1 MASEAQIQAN
11 RANSRKSTGPRTA
24 DGKAAVAQ
32 NALRHGLRAEQV
44 VIKGED
50 PGEFESYREQMLGEL
65 HPHGALES
73 VLAERAVGLAWR
85 LRRAEQLQA
94 EVFDTMLDEEE
105 HSPAQKLAR
114 RMHLVAAGEGA
125 SALGRV
131 ATRDFGHAQV
141 LYRLGMY
148 ERRIEH
154 SLYKTLNELQ
164 KLRLVREIDEE
175 NHRQAELDAATRS
188 PKPPAPPVETQ
199 ARQTKP
205 IEKDGEPT
213 EDRGR
218 RTQTGRPRTED
229 GERRTQYARRP
240 TQDEPRAPGFGLD
253 AGGRTA
259 RLGGGDVVMTCRA
272 TLNRPHGALSQTNA
286 RRQPCL

>member
-1 MASEAQIQAN
+1 MLFIQLNRKYQIVNGKSTHLEGTVMASEAQIQAN

-32 NALRHGLRAEQV
+32 NALKHGLRAEQV

-50 PGEFESYREQMLGEL
+50 PGEFESYRDQMLGEL
-65 HPHGALES
+65 APDGALEAM
-73 VLAERAVGLAWR
+73 LAERAVGLAWR

-105 HSPAQKLAR
+105 NSPVQKLAR
-114 RMHLVAAGEGA
+114 RMRFKGAGDGA

-175 NHRQAELDAATRS
+175 NQRQAEPDPAT
-188 PKPPAPPVETQ
+188 PAPPCPPAETP

-205 IEKDGEPT
+205 ISPAIST
-213 EDRGR
+213 ETPADAQAPADKGAFLLDN
-218 RTQTGRPRTED
+218 TGPLGYDPALAPAGQGPIRHGTW
-229 GERRTQYARRP
+229 
-240 TQDEPRAPGFGLD
+240 RAG
-253 AGGRTA
+253 
-259 RLGGGDVVMTCRA
+259 
-272 TLNRPHGALSQTNA
+272 
-286 RRQPCL
+286 